1 MTTPPSPRPHD
12 AVAGAAAAA
21 ATRAADA
28 DADAT
33 EPALALAGVW
43 DLLDAL
49 PSAAASP
56 ALSSTTLELAAVSVA
71 TPAAVDG
78 TTPTVATPTAAA
90 SRRFPGWLVPLAV
103 VIGGLGA
110 GYAAGRSSAPDPDRR
125 VLDHLPEIEHLD
137 LLREAGSVGFLE
149 EIAKAGYAPPRRLS
163 PVQSPAAVIEDTRE
177 FDAAIEELRKS
188 AAAEPTAEVLAERR
202 GRVLALPERE
212 RRRIEKSVETW
223 QALATADQRELARL
237 ARGLADPRREQ
248 LVKAARLWHQWVRQR
263 DPADRRDVIDLGTAE
278 RVEWLDRWTRLEAR
292 FDQPRPGFEREWD
305 NRRRFPFGQPGGPGQ
320 SGGPGP
326 GGPGPGGPGG
336 PGPGGPRPPRPPG
349 AGPGGPGPGP
359 GPRPGGGP
367 GGEPRPQPAFNGRE
381 QPPPPR
387 PDRPGSAET
396 PPPPR

>member
-1 MTTPPSPRPHD
+1 
-12 AVAGAAAAA
+12 V
-21 ATRAADA
+21 
-28 DADAT
+28 
-33 EPALALAGVW
+33 
-43 DLLDAL
+43 
-49 PSAAASP
+49 
-56 ALSSTTLELAAVSVA
+56 
-71 TPAAVDG
+71 
-78 TTPTVATPTAAA
+78 
-90 SRRFPGWLVPLAV
+90 V

-202 GRVLALPERE
+202 GRVLALSERE

-305 NRRRFPFGQPGGPGQ
+305 NRRRFPFGQPGGSGQPGGPG
-320 SGGPGP
+320 SGGPGS
-326 GGPGPGGPGG
+326 GGPGSGGPGS
-336 PGPGGPRPPRPPG
+336 GGPRPQRPSG

-359 GPRPGGGP
+359 GARPGGGP
-367 GGEPRPQPAFNGRE
+367 GGEPRPQPPFNGRE